1 MPEDTVSM
9 AALQN
14 PQPPTPAPAQAAPTT
29 PEAPASQTPSN
40 SVSMAELSGQTALP
54 TTSTASI
61 APPADSLL
69 DRWENEAKTQF
80 DKVVG
85 PYVPEWTMKPMAA
98 AEKYVLQPFARSSK
112 EVGNITENKVNTF
125 LAYAGDTAGQ
135 MEGDESNVAHE
146 PKVSSSLRATQ
157 MRLKYEKDNPW
168 LSGATGGLANMAG
181 QVLGDPKMWPF
192 FYKGIVQKL
201 GTMAAADVAPWA
213 EKLMAKGFGV
223 TMGADAA
230 EQLDNLTKNWSNMDD
245 HDKSKAMVQLL
256 AGAYMSQD
264 QLRSGGAP
272 KTEVE
277 TPAQGKETQGTT
289 TTQNA
294 IVPSERTTA
303 GVTADITAAQA
314 EKLTG
319 EKANIAARIARGAAE
334 KVASPSA
341 ADEQR
346 QSARAQ
352 ATSQTISAVGQRVE
366 DQINGHMAIVEG
378 GEAPQAI
385 AGTDTASKYEDPH
398 EMWQAMQQTA
408 KDTTFGT
415 ADDISKRET
424 AQWQEDVKANDAK
437 NEQMV
442 TDHNKLVDRYNAT
455 LGPNEQPEPHEIFKS
470 ENFPQPEKP
479 KTYNELRDAVQ
490 QQEDLIR
497 SGDNVTRAQAIVDL
511 AKAQKAMDGWF
522 KQHSDE
528 ISPAEYNSVRR
539 LWASSERIKD
549 IALDLENPIKAG
561 NLSAS
566 KLIQIETKMN
576 RAQIRRGQAP
586 EAFRRLLGDAG
597 YQNWQSI
604 TELFK
609 AVKDPDLPSRMLN
622 WAQYGL
628 EYLGAAAAPVL
639 THLGIGGGAIG
650 EGLVGITAKAVVER
664 LSNAILFDPNFG
676 SSFGKLV
683 DWMKAQGGRALSL
696 QDIPKDIVNK
706 VVGIYKNS
714 KLGQSETGAVS
725 RDTAGAQRGKFSR
738 RGVGGPRRLG
748 GVEPDVSQ
756 EAPAA
761 PPTPLE
767 ASVAATEAQPK
778 QNPFEAAAEET
789 ERRATQP
796 QPAQSALAG
805 VAEETDR
812 QAAIKQAN
820 EAQAS
825 GVPAAQN
832 AIDPNARAVTNEGRP
847 PNEALAALRDKELA
861 TRRPTGKDAE
871 TANTPDHTRGMDAIN
886 EADKA
891 KPTTTNARG
900 DVKLGIKATIA
911 DKLADYPN
919 SGVSLTDK
927 ERANP
932 DTVIKKY
939 VDHFT
944 GNLTDLYNS
953 VPDSIKKAAVQWYE
967 TAHYSAKRM
976 ADNYGVSHEQAA
988 AVIASLSPHN
998 FWDNNVGLADRFI
1011 KHWTEAK
1018 NHMWDPK
1025 MDEAVDRVQAVQ
1037 NKKITKEEATPGK
1050 VASKVFLNI
1059 LGDIRGKSYAELE
1072 PFAKAQGMDT
1082 NGLRRLQSQW
1092 LRMYDE
1098 AHGNPRT
1105 PLYSPD
1111 GSLRGT
1117 TTRIHVPYDVEAK
1130 TLELL
1135 EGGNDT
1141 QHIHDVMG
1149 NGQKIRNFYNNIIN
1163 PWSDKGH
1170 VTIDTHAVG
1179 AAWGKPVS
1187 GKDQTVMDNFG
1198 GNPGYNKMGM
1208 KGLYPVYEEAYRQA
1222 AQKLGIQPR
1231 ELQSVTWE
1239 AIRSLIDEADKKKPG
1254 FRKDMDDIWK
1264 DVENKKHDR
1273 ATGMQKVIARAG
1285 GYTKPDW
1292 VHQQDWDADK
1302 SRPDYKPPV
1311 NPPTNPETPVNPN
1324 GPISK
1329 VGGQQNKTVNPD
1341 KPYAEWTQEEK
1352 NHDWANRNKLPID
1365 ERNRVRLYHSA
1376 PEETAKIIAKD
1387 GLRGGSFLTDDKA
1400 TAMQQAGRDRG
1411 LKAGELAVFEAW
1423 VPLGSFHGGT
1433 WAQTIGHLSA
1443 DTLSLRLD
1451 PTQVDGPTLDGLVKT
1466 KAEVS
1471 KVGGQQ
1477 NQTVNP
1483 VTKTPEFKNWFGK
1496 SKVTD
1501 AKGNPQVVYHGT
1513 THDFQ
1518 EFKPERGNADSAY
1531 GPGYYFSSNPT
1542 DASGNYAGEGPDLTN
1557 RIENLTEQIIQD
1569 NYDSGDRA
1577 ITKAA
1582 ARAQATKQ
1590 LSGNKPNV
1598 MPTYVKMENPV
1609 KISPKGGTEFEFNMD
1624 EDGNESGN
1632 GIDLYNAIHEVAGR
1646 YEDADGQTFE
1656 GDRTCQKISEKLG
1669 PEFSAYQFDRAF
1681 KEVLSD
1687 QDIYSP
1693 GEALSKVFKEAGFD
1707 GIQQDAWSEFGKGGP
1722 SHPKYGGMANMKQG
1736 TTHYVVFD
1744 PTQIKSATGN
1754 SGAFDPKNP
1763 SIANQTVKI
1772 GEGETHL
1779 TGDVNMREMPDKE
1792 SKWVGMPRPPIRKV
1806 HGRIPAPQLN
1816 DMVDW
1821 YRANATP
1828 EQRMVATAHE
1838 IAHEHLQKVNGISM
1852 EGSSISLGHARIP
1865 GNYKDLSGAY
1875 LDTGKGIDAAYQ
1887 AAHVDKLAGNRAP
1900 MLKFLSDYS
1909 TQMMGGRAIEEM
1921 LNVPAKEVKV
1931 HAKGDVNDVKAILAN
1946 QGMHSLLMDN
1956 YLDAATERAKFI
1968 LQEDWPKIQHMVA
1981 QAVQHYGG
1989 KIDAATLQK
1998 YREGGT
2004 YEPKK

>member
-1 MPEDTVSM
+1 MADTSPNPFEQMSAQPDQSTTPDASNPFSQM
-9 AALQN
+9 AGAT
-14 PQPPTPAPAQAAPTT
+14 PPSTPPPTP
-29 PEAPASQTPSN
+29 
-40 SVSMAELSGQTALP
+40 
-54 TTSTASI
+54 
-61 APPADSLL
+61 PPADSLL

-112 EVGNITENKVNTF
+112 EVGNIAENKVNTF

-181 QVLGDPKMWPF
+181 QVVGDPKMWPF

-213 EKLMAKGFGV
+213 EKLMSKGFGV
-223 TMGADAA
+223 TMGMDAA
-230 EQLDNLTKNWSNMDD
+230 EQLDNLTKNWSNMND
-245 HDKSKAMVQLL
+245 HDKSKAMVQVL
-256 AGAYMSQD
+256 AGAYMAQG

-272 KTEVE
+272 KTEAE
-277 TPAQGKETQGTT
+277 TPAQGKETPGTT

-366 DQINGHMAIVEG
+366 DQINSHMAIVEG
-378 GEAPQAI
+378 GETPQAI

-442 TDHNKLVDRYNAT
+442 ADHNKLVDSYNAT
-455 LGPNEQPEPHEIFKS
+455 LGPNDQPEPHEIFKP

-490 QQEDLIR
+490 QQEELIR
-497 SGDNVTRAQAIVDL
+497 TGDNVTRAQAIVDL

-528 ISPAEYNSVRR
+528 ISPAEYGSVRR

-549 IALDLENPIKAG
+549 IALDLENPIKMG

-639 THLGIGGGAIG
+639 THLGIGVGAIG
-650 EGLVGITAKAVVER
+650 EGVVGITAKAVVER

-725 RDTAGAQRGKFSR
+725 RDIAGAQRGRFGR
-738 RGVGGPRRLG
+738 RGVGGEPMPRNFDRPERATVPQAEG
-748 GVEPDVSQ
+748 
-756 EAPAA
+756 
-761 PPTPLE
+761 PTPLE
-767 ASVAATEAQPK
+767 ASVAATEARPK

-847 PNEALAALRDKELA
+847 PNEALAALRDKEIA
-861 TRRPTGKDAE
+861 TRIP
-871 TANTPDHTRGMDAIN
+871 NTVNADKTNNADHTRGMDAIN
-886 EADKA
+886 EADKL

-900 DVKLGIKATIA
+900 DVKLGYKATVA

-919 SGVSLTDK
+919 SGVPLTAA

-939 VDHFT
+939 VDHFA
-944 GNLTDLYNS
+944 GNLTDLYNA
-953 VPDSIKKAAVQWYE
+953 VPDSIKKAAGQWYE

-976 ADNYGVSHEQAA
+976 ADDYGISHEQAT
-988 AVIASLSPHN
+988 AVIASLSPQN

-1018 NHMWDPK
+1018 GHMWDPK
-1025 MDEAVDRVQAVQ
+1025 MDEATDKIQAIQ

-1059 LGDIRGKSYAELE
+1059 LGDIRGKSYPELAQHAAAE
-1072 PFAKAQGMDT
+1072 GIDT

-1092 LRMYDE
+1092 LRIYDE

-1117 TTRIHVPYDVEAK
+1117 TARTHVPYDVEAK

-1141 QHIHDVMG
+1141 QHIHAVMG

-1163 PWSDKGH
+1163 PWSDNGH

-1187 GKDQTVMDNFG
+1187 GKDKTVMDNFG
-1198 GNPGYNKMGM
+1198 GAPGSGDLGLKGM
-1208 KGLYPVYEEAYRQA
+1208 YPVYEEAYRQA

-1239 AIRSLIDEADKKKPG
+1239 GIRSLIDETDKRKPD
-1254 FRKDMDDIWK
+1254 FRKDMDNIWK
-1264 DVENKKHDR
+1264 DVENKKISRADGMKKVIDR
-1273 ATGMQKVIARAG
+1273 AGDF
-1285 GYTKPDW
+1285 TKPDW
-1292 VHQQDWDADK
+1292 VRPEDWRGPKGDQ
-1302 SRPDYKPPV
+1302 PPAA
-1311 NPPTNPETPVNPN
+1311 PTNPS
-1324 GPISK
+1324 GPTSK
-1329 VGGQQNKTVNPD
+1329 VGGPQ
-1341 KPYAEWTQEEK
+1341 Y
-1352 NHDWANRNKLPID
+1352 
-1365 ERNRVRLYHSA
+1365 
-1376 PEETAKIIAKD
+1376 
-1387 GLRGGSFLTDDKA
+1387 
-1400 TAMQQAGRDRG
+1400 
-1411 LKAGELAVFEAW
+1411 
-1423 VPLGSFHGGT
+1423 
-1433 WAQTIGHLSA
+1433 
-1443 DTLSLRLD
+1443 
-1451 PTQVDGPTLDGLVKT
+1451 
-1466 KAEVS
+1466 
-1471 KVGGQQ
+1471 
-1477 NQTVNP
+1477 QTVNP
-1483 VTKTPEFKNWFGK
+1483 ATKTPEFKNWFGK
-1496 SKVTD
+1496 SQVVD
-1501 AKGNPQVVYHGT
+1501 AKGNPKVVYHGT
-1513 THDFQ
+1513 TH
-1518 EFKPERGNADSAY
+1518 EFNEFTPERGNPEAAY
-1531 GPGYYFSSNPT
+1531 GTGYYFSSDPN
-1542 DASGNYAGEGPDLTN
+1542 DASENYAGSVSKTGPDLTS
-1557 RIENLTEQIIQD
+1557 RIETLAEQIANKGTPYEQ
-1569 NYDSGDRA
+1569 A
-1577 ITKAA
+1577 KEE
-1582 ARAQATKQ
+1582 ARKQ
-1590 LSGNKPNV
+1590 LSGGKPNV

-1609 KISPKGGTEFEFNMD
+1609 IVSPKGGTHFELNMD

-1632 GIDLYNAIHEVAGR
+1632 GVDLYNALQEVANS
-1646 YEDADGQTFE
+1646 YVDEDGQTFD
-1656 GDRTCQKISEKLG
+1656 GQKAWSYIMEQIGNSD
-1669 PEFSAYQFDRAF
+1669 FSAYEFEAAF
-1681 KEVLSD
+1681 KEVLGMD
-1687 QDIYSP
+1687 DVYSS
-1693 GEALSKVFKEAGFD
+1693 GDALRQVYEAAGFD
-1707 GIQQDAWSEFGKGGP
+1707 GVEQDASHAFGKGSP
-1722 SHPKYGGMANMKQG
+1722 LFKTYGGGMDNMAPG
-1736 TTHYVVFD
+1736 TTHYIAFD

-1754 SGAFDPKNP
+1754 SGAFDPKSRN
-1763 SIANQTVKI
+1763 IAHQTVKM
-1772 GEGETHL
+1772 GEGETNI
-1779 TGDVNMREMPDKE
+1779 TADVNPANMSPEVA
-1792 SKWVGMPRPPIRKV
+1792 KWAGQPKPKLYRSRSGYV
-1806 HGRIPAPQLN
+1806 PAKQMQ
-1816 DMVDW
+1816 DVADW
-1821 YRANATP
+1821 HNANASHA
-1828 EQRMVATAHE
+1828 EMLSSTAHE
-1838 IAHEHLQKVNGISM
+1838 IAHEFLQNHAGFPM
-1852 EGSSISLGHARIP
+1852 EGSHINLGFSRIP
-1865 GNYKDLSGAY
+1865 GDSR
-1875 LDTGKGIDAAYQ
+1875 
-1887 AAHVDKLAGNRAP
+1887 HLAGATFTPGNAINEKYQLAKAFP
-1900 MLKFLSDYS
+1900 EDMPKFLDDYS
-1909 TQMMGGRAIEEM
+1909 TLMMGGRAVEEM
-1921 LNVPAKEVKV
+1921 LYVPGAKVRE
-1931 HAKGDVNDVKAILAN
+1931 HAGQDVKAMKTILKA
-1946 QGMHSLLMDN
+1946 QKMHPLVMDR
-1956 YLDAATERAKFI
+1956 YLDAATERAKQV
-1968 LQEDWPKIQHMVA
+1968 LQENWPKIQHMVA
-1981 QAVQHYGG
+1981 QSVQHYGG
-1989 KIDAATLQK
+1989 KIDATTLQK